1 MKALRTAVV
10 GGSIGGLAAAL
21 ALHRAG
27 YGDITV
33 YERTSGDLA
42 ERGVGVAIRED
53 RCAELEAA
61 GYLDPGVPCTP
72 LTRRQWFVRGGDD
85 PLGRVIHTEHGFGF
99 RTYGWGSLWQ
109 GLRTALDGR
118 AEFRSGTSVDSVA
131 GSGEGVEVC
140 TGAGTDRHG
149 LVIGAD
155 GYRSVVRE
163 AVAPGLRPAPAG
175 YWAWRGAYPEER
187 LPDAG
192 RWGRSTG
199 VYVVFDG
206 GHLVVYRIP
215 DGGGGERVNW
225 VLYAA
230 PPPGVDP
237 LGGEPGSLPPGVA
250 GAALHAHVTGLAAE
264 RLPPFWA
271 SLVGATTEAELMVQP
286 LYDIT
291 AEPGVT
297 ERIALVGDAAT
308 VARPHT
314 SAGAVKALQDGL
326 ALESAL
332 RGADT
337 PAAALR
343 EYDAVRTARGRALV
357 GLGRRLGRALVESPQ
372 EWAAMDGAG
381 LAAVWERADA
391 AGLFGGEPV

>member
-140 TGAGTDRHG
+140 TGAGTDRQ
-149 LVIGAD
+149 D
-155 GYRSVVRE
+155 RKSVV
-163 AVAPGLRPAPAG
+163 
-175 YWAWRGAYPEER
+175 
-187 LPDAG
+187 
-192 RWGRSTG
+192 
-199 VYVVFDG
+199 
-206 GHLVVYRIP
+206 
-215 DGGGGERVNW
+215 
-225 VLYAA
+225 
-230 PPPGVDP
+230 
-237 LGGEPGSLPPGVA
+237 
-250 GAALHAHVTGLAAE
+250 
-264 RLPPFWA
+264 
-271 SLVGATTEAELMVQP
+271 
-286 LYDIT
+286 
-291 AEPGVT
+291 
-297 ERIALVGDAAT
+297 
-308 VARPHT
+308 
-314 SAGAVKALQDGL
+314 
-326 ALESAL
+326 
-332 RGADT
+332 
-337 PAAALR
+337 
-343 EYDAVRTARGRALV
+343 
-357 GLGRRLGRALVESPQ
+357 
-372 EWAAMDGAG
+372 
-381 LAAVWERADA
+381 
-391 AGLFGGEPV
+391 